1 MTLRNWLRRY
11 KRYFEHK
18 AVVLM
23 YHRVARLSSDPWKL
37 AVHPVHF
44 EQQLQVLKKHFHVIP
59 VAELVKQLYRGGI
72 RSNCVCIT
80 FDDGYSDNFINAKP
94 LLEKYHCPAIFFIA
108 TKFINKKQMF
118 WWDELQQIMLDT
130 EMLPPVFTIEIDG
143 RQVAYELGDEAVLD
157 EYMRKKHNAWVAPDD
172 PPTKRCEL
180 YLAVWEL
187 LKRLPDADMQVVLD
201 KIRIWAGGLDTIDHL
216 SMPLTTFQLQDMAST
231 PLFDVGVHTVTH
243 PSLPYHACNIQSQE
257 IVNSGKTLLKVCN
270 HAKNILAY
278 PYGDY
283 DDTTIDT
290 VKKEK
295 LAAAFTTCAQAVTRR
310 SDLFRLGR
318 FQVMDWDGKEFE
330 NQLSTWFKT

>member
-18 AVVLM
+18 AIVLM
-23 YHRVARLSSDPWKL
+23 YHRVARLSSDPWQL

-44 EQQLQVLKKHFHVIP
+44 EQQLQVLKKNFHVIP
-59 VAELVKQLYRGGI
+59 VSELVKQLYSGGL

-80 FDDGYSDNFINAKP
+80 FDDGYSDNFVNAKP

-108 TKFINKKQMF
+108 TKFINKKQLF
-118 WWDELQQIMLDT
+118 WWDELQQIMLDS
-130 EMLPPVFTIEIDG
+130 EALPPVFSIDIG
-143 RQVAYELGDEAVLD
+143 GQPLEYELGEEAMLNAT
-157 EYMRKKHNAWVAPDD
+157 MRKQHSEWVAPYD
-172 PPTKRCEL
+172 PPTKRCAL
-180 YLAVWEL
+180 YLQVWAQ
-187 LKRLPDADMQVVLD
+187 LKRLPDADMQLVLD
-201 KIRIWAGGLDTIDHL
+201 KIRIWAGGLDKVDHL
-216 SMPLTTFQLQDMAST
+216 SMPLTSFQLQDMAGT
-231 PLFDVGVHTVTH
+231 ALFDVGIHTVTH
-243 PSLPYHACNIQSQE
+243 PSLPCHRGDIQSQE
-257 IVNSGKTLLKVCN
+257 IANSGKTLLKICH

-330 NQLSTWFKT
+330 NQLATWYKT